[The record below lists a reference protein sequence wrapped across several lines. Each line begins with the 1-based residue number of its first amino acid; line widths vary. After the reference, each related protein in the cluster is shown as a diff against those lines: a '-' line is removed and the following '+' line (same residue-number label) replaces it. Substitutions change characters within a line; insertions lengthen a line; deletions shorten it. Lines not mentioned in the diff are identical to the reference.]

1 MEAWPG
7 QKHLQASLDSL
18 KDEFEERERVGETEI
33 KRDAQKDEI
42 GTLWNLFP
50 SPSVGKRQMTSGL
63 FSSILG
69 SRNEAK
75 LKGKILSMLMA
86 EAEAEEMSDRI
97 GRTSF
102 SKILSPT
109 CIHGKLQLN
118 QEQLDELDS
127 KGNFPQM
134 LARPRKR
141 ESELLLGEVGPGR
154 GLFSNIL
161 SRLDGR
167 REDERLDGRQ
177 RRALKRAQGIKS
189 LFTHILRWSRLEILA
204 NCST

>member
-1 MEAWPG
+1 MVKRRPVVQGRSQHLEAWPG
-7 QKHLQASLDSL
+7 QKHLQAPLDL
-18 KDEFEERERVGETEI
+18 LEDEVQERERVGETEI

-42 GTLWNLFP
+42 GTLWSLFP
-50 SPSVGKRQMTSGL
+50 SPPGKRQMRSGL
-63 FSSILG
+63 FSNILG

-75 LKGKILSMLMA
+75 LKGKALSMLMA
-86 EAEAEEMSDRI
+86 EADAEKMLDRI

-109 CIHGKLQLN
+109 CNHGKPQVN
-118 QEQLDELDS
+118 QEQLDEPDF

-134 LARPRKR
+134 VARPRKR
-141 ESELLLGEVGPGR
+141 ETELLLGEVGPGR

-167 REDERLDGRQ
+167 Q
-177 RRALKRAQGIKS
+177 RRASKRAQGGKY
-189 LFTHILRWSRLEILA
+189 LFSHILR
-204 NCST
+204 